1 MRSSLPISVDRKDQE
16 MLPLQPKMARVR
28 GRTEELGR
36 RVKSKKELDLPEVIY
51 KESQLYGNESLIQTV
66 LSEVGKLEYEKHAS
80 EIRPDTEMTKTR
92 EEFPESSE
100 LNPGSPLAK
109 LIRQLFEP
117 VLKAGQRKHSGI
129 SIGLDFDA
137 PETWTGKVMRFSVNR
152 MRRKDGM
159 RNTGAN
165 FG

>member
-1 MRSSLPISVDRKDQE
+1 MLSV
-16 MLPLQPKMARVR
+16 QPKMARVR
-28 GRTEELGR
+28 GRTDELGR

-51 KESQLYGNESLIQTV
+51 KESLLHENESRIQTV
-66 LSEVGKLEYEKHAS
+66 LSEVGKFEYEKHKS

-109 LIRQLFEP
+109 LIRPLFEP
-117 VLKAGQRKHSGI
+117 VLKAWQQRHSNI

-159 RNTGAN
+159 QDTGAN